1 MERVIQIW
9 NFNLAVFGWHFLTRT
24 KQKGT
29 YGIVVKALNKETNE
43 IVAIKKFK
51 DNARLFIKRELKMLN
66 SLKSCEFIIN
76 LKEAFRRNEKIYF
89 IFEYVERTVLELL
102 AEYPDGIS
110 QNICKSITFQLC
122 KAIEKCHSL
131 NIVHRGWLISLA
143 YYFYTERVWWSLISD
158 IKPENLLID
167 RSYHLKLC
175 DFGFARPSY
184 QEGNECFTEY
194 VATRWYRAPEL
205 LLV

>member
-1 MERVIQIW
+1 MNKYDVQEIIGEG
-9 NFNLAVFGWHFLTRT
+9 NLNSKFLFGHILMTFLN
-24 KQKGT
+24 KNKKIGT

-102 AEYPDGIS
+102 AEYPNGIS

-131 NIVHRGWLISLA
+131 NIVHRGRLISL
-143 YYFYTERVWWSLISD
+143 V
-158 IKPENLLID
+158 
-167 RSYHLKLC
+167 
-175 DFGFARPSY
+175 G
-184 QEGNECFTEY
+184 
-194 VATRWYRAPEL
+194 
-205 LLV
+205 